1 MRSDSGKKKFSGRPP
16 DAERNYH
23 GCGIPATVRGIGLI
37 RKSEDKKTPP
47 PQIANP
53 IERLTEQMYVERMKY
68 YASPKQRSVPVLGGS
83 TGTALQWRQLCRTL
97 TGRWRLLRRS
107 WLVRRRR
114 QCCISSEFTARPERE
129 RRASADSTRIVII
142 GNPIG
147 DR

>member
-1 MRSDSGKKKFSGRPP
+1 MRSRCLTVGDTGFYILGLFADKRCCAALQSGSNFSSTRCSVKPVWRALVGGTCDSCSDSGKKKFSGRPP

-68 YASPKQRSVPVLGGS
+68 YASPKQRSKPK
-83 TGTALQWRQLCRTL
+83 
-97 TGRWRLLRRS
+97 
-107 WLVRRRR
+107 
-114 QCCISSEFTARPERE
+114 
-129 RRASADSTRIVII
+129 
-142 GNPIG
+142 
-147 DR
+147 